1 VNRLPV
7 PRKALFQGNDDR
19 LPSPSSEPNT
29 ALSGGPAPATAD
41 ATPAASCTAWLFDG
55 CCTTSE
61 ERQKRTCTDGTV
73 SFTETRCVVVGE
85 CI

>member
-1 VNRLPV
+1 MR
-7 PRKALFQGNDDR
+7 AQGNHRR
-19 LPSPSSEPNT
+19 LVLF
-29 ALSGGPAPATAD
+29 AFLVLSLAVTVLSAGPAPATAD
-41 ATPAASCTAWLFDG
+41 ATSAISCTPWLFDG
-55 CCTTSE
+55 CCTASE